1 MNVCEVELLRGVFE
15 VIVGA
20 LGATVSITSEKVA
33 LELVFPAASVTFAET
48 VQAPSKSSDSWQLP
62 VELDAVALQV
72 TFD

>member
-1 MNVCEVELLRGVFE
+1 VNVCEVELLRGAFE

-33 LELVFPAASVTFAET
+33 LELVFPEESVTFAET
-48 VQAPSKSSDSWQLP
+48 VQVPSTRADSWQLP

>member
-1 MNVCEVELLRGVFE
+1 MCEVELLRGVLE

-33 LELVFPAASVTFAET
+33 LELVFPEGSVTFAET
-48 VQAPSKSSDSWQLP
+48 VQVPSTSAESWQLP
-62 VELDAVALQV
+62 VELEDVAVQV